1 MQNYSPS
8 ELNKMI
14 NKSIFSKIID
24 REIPAQIVYETDQ
37 IIVIKDIKPIAPIHY
52 LIIPKVEV
60 LDMKDIRFDGALSA
74 HMTAAVQY
82 LAAQLAGEQSFN
94 IIVNNGQSAGQ
105 VVMHLHWHFISGKNL
120 YQNGFGL

>member
-1 MQNYSPS
+1 
-8 ELNKMI
+8 MI

>member
-1 MQNYSPS
+1 
-8 ELNKMI
+8 MI
-14 NKSIFSKIID
+14 SKSVFSKIIN
-24 REIPAQIVYETDQ
+24 REIPAHIVYETDQ

-52 LIIPKVEV
+52 LIIPKIEV
-60 LDMKDIRFDGALSA
+60 IDMKDVRLDGALSA
-74 HMTAAVQY
+74 HMVAAVQH
-82 LAAQLAGEQSFN
+82 LAEQLSGEQSFN

>member
-1 MQNYSPS
+1 MQNYFPS
-8 ELNKMI
+8 ELNKMV

-24 REIPAQIVYETDQ
+24 REISAQIVYETDQ

-52 LIIPKVEV
+52 LIIPKIEV
-60 LDMKDIRFDGALSA
+60 FDMKDVRLDGALSA
-74 HMTAAVQY
+74 HMVAAVQY
-82 LAAQLAGEQSFN
+82 LAAQLSGDQSFN
-94 IIVNNGQSAGQ
+94 ILVNNGQSAGQ